1 MGCGEN
7 LLSKEVT
14 NKVHAFD
21 YVAIDKGV
29 TACDMSSIP
38 LQDNEIDAIVF
49 CLSLMGSNYLDYI
62 IEAFRVVKPYGNIF
76 ICEPKKKVEKRIEVL
91 KKEIESTGFKI
102 VEVTTS
108 SQFIYI
114 HGIKL

>member
-1 MGCGEN
+1 
-7 LLSKEVT
+7 
-14 NKVHAFD
+14 
-21 YVAIDKGV
+21 
-29 TACDMSSIP
+29 MSSIP

-49 CLSLMGSNYLDYI
+49 SLSLMGSNYLDYI
-62 IEAFRVVKPYGNIF
+62 KEAFRVVKPYGNLF
-76 ICEPKKKVEKRIEVL
+76 VCEPKKKVEKRLEAL